1 MLVEVCLEFVKSLDS
16 DGRPQGMIAGSSPLR
31 VVLVMLKSL
40 HETPPTRFESGPT
53 QRSQIHRLKS
63 DIDESP
69 HTSHRCQQAPDAA
82 LRASSDE
89 RRRWSFPVSFP
100 GSHRV
105 VQLFRWIRRS
115 AALVIASVSAIIL
128 GYAVGVFVA
137 DINDSNSTAPPPARN
152 SLIDK
157 VVSPS
162 GSSFPLLAILIPV
175 TFVVLLVLLR
185 NRRPVKWLLHRAK
198 DAAETYALPLPP
210 EIAATVTVN
219 PFARSTTSEVSSSV
233 RAAQVALALEADVAP
248 QVDTVPE
255 VAALSGVSSGPNADI
270 AARTPNATPE
280 NDGCI
285 ICVLTFRDDPLL
297 DQPLKRTMTVARG
310 IEASKRAI
318 EQGFLNEPATAGD
331 GADHDGV
338 DHDGVDRESPARR
351 PAVDVISLFGVD
363 QASVVRAFAASVELG
378 RLIEREHGFRL
389 LVANGLSARA
399 QPATAQDGGSDESF
413 SSVFFNTTATHVD
426 MRGLVPLAVYARVDL
441 PVAEPDA
448 QPIEPV
454 SAQAPPSV
462 AESAPSAPAPFVYV
476 PVVPVPVVAATVLV
490 EPVGLETV
498 VEEPVA
504 TVPVVEPAVV
514 VPVVAD
520 PGVAVLA
527 LPVATLTLADESDE
541 RKICTMF
548 EMLNELLAIGDSA
561 PEPDRERFASSR

>member
-1 MLVEVCLEFVKSLDS
+1 M
-16 DGRPQGMIAGSSPLR
+16 
-31 VVLVMLKSL
+31 
-40 HETPPTRFESGPT
+40 
-53 QRSQIHRLKS
+53 
-63 DIDESP
+63 
-69 HTSHRCQQAPDAA
+69 
-82 LRASSDE
+82 
-89 RRRWSFPVSFP
+89 
-100 GSHRV
+100 
-105 VQLFRWIRRS
+105 
-115 AALVIASVSAIIL
+115 IASVSAIIL

-233 RAAQVALALEADVAP
+233 RAVQVALDLEADVAP

-318 EQGFLNEPATAGD
+318 EQGFLNEPATAGGD
-331 GADHDGV
+331 V
-338 DHDGVDRESPARR
+338 DHDGVDRESVDRESPARR
-351 PAVDVISLFGVD
+351 PVVDVISLFGVD
-363 QASVVRAFAASVELG
+363 QASVVPAFAASVELG

-454 SAQAPPSV
+454 SAQAPPGV
-462 AESAPSAPAPFVYV
+462 AESAPFAPAPFVYV

-498 VEEPVA
+498 VEETVVEEPVVEEPVA
-504 TVPVVEPAVV
+504 TVPVVEPAVL

-548 EMLNELLAIGDSA
+548 DMLNELLAIGDSA